1 MAIEIAV
8 ERNDAEGPDNT
19 STLQQYMA
27 LSAKA
32 GLPSLMED
40 CQLNWIQVFAWM
52 TFFVI
57 YGTISLERM
66 NCPNCATVCLHNIE
80 SGSYTCG
87 SKAQDLLMLLSLE
100 WSKLQGTQVDLCVR
114 VCWT

>member
-8 ERNDAEGPDNT
+8 ARNDAEGPDYA

-40 CQLNWIQVFAWM
+40 CRLGWIQVLAWV

-57 YGTISLERM
+57 EWTISLERV
-66 NCPNCATVCLHNIE
+66 NCPNCAAVCLHII
-80 SGSYTCG
+80 
-87 SKAQDLLMLLSLE
+87 
-100 WSKLQGTQVDLCVR
+100 
-114 VCWT
+114 